1 MRAQQ
6 SLAGM
11 TTRRLALRSLL
22 LALTLLGTGCA
33 APDDNAEATLLD
45 SHVAFVRPR
54 VEVPAGP
61 PLAPPGAPP
70 IAADR
75 KRVAEGKGVSVRV
88 ELGGRG
94 ILHKKKQSQER

>member
-33 APDDNAEATLLD
+33 APDDNAEATLLA

-61 PLAPPGAPP
+61 PLAPPGDASLAAPP
-70 IAADR
+70 APPPAEPPPIQIGRASCR
-75 KRVAEGKGVSVRV
+75 ERVCQYV
-88 ELGGRG
+88 
-94 ILHKKKQSQER
+94 